1 MVISNV
7 VEQNQLKMHS
17 QKPFKIKLM
26 VEIHFHLLGHAQ
38 QNVTK
43 EKDSTEQPMIF
54 YNVNTKESVWK

>member
-26 VEIHFHLLGHAQ
+26 VEIHFHSLGHAQ

-54 YNVNTKESVWK
+54 YNANTKESV